1 MSNQAVTTR
10 LDHLGA
16 TAVHEVTATAAGR
29 RLAWAAVTSKTCGCA
44 FVNIHVESG
53 VLPRRTRELLV
64 DGVLS
69 VVSSIKATEVLL
81 VVPSRDAELIE
92 TLRQRCLVESARP
105 VGSTCLIR
113 GKVLAAPRATAVPTL
128 EAVDPAASRVS
139 VRIDRDP

>member
-1 MSNQAVTTR
+1 MNNQAVTTR

-16 TAVHEVTATAAGR
+16 TVVHEVTATTAGR

-53 VLPRRTRELLV
+53 LLPRHTRELLV

-69 VVSSIKATEVLL
+69 VVSSINATEVLL

-92 TLRQRCLVESARP
+92 ALHQRCLIESARP

-113 GKVLAAPRATAVPTL
+113 GKVLAGTPAQAGTAPV
-128 EAVDPAASRVS
+128 AVDPVVSRVS
-139 VRIDRDP
+139 VQIERVA